1 MGKLPV
7 DLPDGIAGDVCAESE
22 GLTGIVPRM
31 GGRPAL
37 AVRRDRFIFRKGDPH
52 IKQQR
57 FDGHEAGALNRQGT
71 AVQAKPILHSRV
83 AERKH
88 DRTAMGGTQRTCRV
102 RRKPRGRELHR
113 RFLPG
118 QAAAAPKRCRQHRS
132 GQKALCP
139 HGAFRGISLFAA
151 VRRR

>member
-1 MGKLPV
+1 M
-7 DLPDGIAGDVCAESE
+7 DLSDGISWNVCTESE

-31 GGRPAL
+31 GGRPAF
-37 AVRRDRFIFRKGDPH
+37 AVRRDRFIFRKGDLH
-52 IKQQR
+52 VKQQR
-57 FDGHEAGALNRQGT
+57 LDGHEAGAPNCQGT
-71 AVQAKPILHSRV
+71 AVQAKPVLHSRF

-102 RRKPRGRELHR
+102 RHKPRDRELHR

-118 QAAAAPKRCRQHRS
+118 QAAAAPKRCRQHCS